1 MLRVNRISKFIADHA
16 KSVIVVSL
24 LLLIPSVI
32 GFINTRVNY
41 DLLSYLPQNL
51 DSTKGEDILDKT
63 YSDASIGIV
72 IVEGME
78 NKDINILKDK
88 IEEVDGV
95 TTTLGLTDVLDESIP
110 KDILPDEI
118 KNQLYNEDS
127 TMFVIKF
134 DGAPGSDSTINGI
147 SKVKKILNK
156 QCFLSGMSAIMEDTK
171 ELAEH
176 EAPFYVLIAVALSIV
191 VLLISM
197 ESTVVPIIFLVSIGI
212 GIVYN
217 LGTNLFLGE
226 ISYITKALA
235 AVLQLGVT
243 MDYSIFLMHRYD
255 EERGKWSTKEE
266 AMTQAIKAT
275 MTSIS
280 GSSLTTIAG
289 FLALCTMDLALGKD
303 IGLVMAKGVVIGVI
317 CAITILPA
325 FVLVFDKAIH
335 KFKHKTI
342 IPEFKK
348 VSTLVTKHYKAFIVA
363 FLVIMLPAF
372 FGQANAKVYYN
383 LDETLKPDMSSIVAL
398 NKMKDNFNMTS
409 THFIIVKD
417 DIKSYKMKEMT
428 DRIENLEGVTTVL
441 SYDKFIGPNIPE
453 DFVPRDIKEIFKQ
466 GGYNLLL
473 VNSEYKSASDEL
485 NNQILEMTD
494 IVKSYDEDAMVTGEG
509 ALTKD
514 LTTIADQ
521 DFKNVSV
528 ASIVAIFVIILIVF
542 KSVSIPVLLVSAI
555 EFAIFINMGIPY
567 YTGTVIPFV
576 ASIVIGTIQLGAT
589 VDYAILL
596 TSRFREEIR
605 NGYEKKEA
613 MRIAVQESA
622 KSIVTSGLTFF
633 GATGGVAL
641 VSDMALIRSL
651 CFLMARGAIISMI
664 VIIFVLPALLLV
676 SEGIINKTTKGW
688 KINKLDSI
696 EPKKVAM

>member
-1 MLRVNRISKFIADHA
+1 MNRISKFIADHA

-95 TTTLGLTDVLDESIP
+95 TTTLGITDVLDESIP
-110 KDILPDEI
+110 NDILPDEI

-134 DGAPGSDSTINGI
+134 YGAPGSDSTINGI

-441 SYDKFIGPNIPE
+441 SYDKFIGPNVPE

-485 NNQILEMTD
+485 NNQIIEMTD
-494 IVKSYDEDAMVTGEG
+494 IVKSYDKDAMVTGEG

-528 ASIVAIFVIILIVF
+528 ASIAAIFVIILIVF

-641 VSDMALIRSL
+641 VSDMALIKSL
-651 CFLMARGAIISMI
+651 CFLMARGAIISMM

>member
-1 MLRVNRISKFIADHA
+1 MNRISKFVSDHA

-348 VSTLVTKHYKAFIVA
+348 VSTLVTKHHKAFIVA

-453 DFVPRDIKEIFKQ
+453 DFIPRDIKEIFKQ

-473 VNSEYKSASDEL
+473 VNSEYKSASAEL

-528 ASIVAIFVIILIVF
+528 ASIVAIFVIILVVF

-596 TSRFREEIR
+596 TSRFREEMR

-641 VSDMALIRSL
+641 VSDMALIKSL

-664 VIIFVLPALLLV
+664 VIIFVLPALLLI

>member
-1 MLRVNRISKFIADHA
+1 MNRISKFIADHA

-24 LLLIPSVI
+24 LLLIPSII

-78 NKDINILKDK
+78 NKDINILKSK
-88 IEEVDGV
+88 IEEVNGV
-95 TTTLGLTDVLDESIP
+95 TTTLGLTDILDEGIP

-127 TMFVIKF
+127 TMFIIKF
-134 DGAPGSDSTINGI
+134 DGAPGSDSTMNGI
-147 SKVKKILNK
+147 SEVKKVLNK

-197 ESTVVPIIFLVSIGI
+197 ESTLVPIIFLISIGI

-266 AMTQAIKAT
+266 AMTQAIGAT

-303 IGLVMAKGVVIGVI
+303 IGVVMAKGVVIGVI
-317 CAITILPA
+317 CAITILPS

-335 KFKHKTI
+335 KFKHRTI

-363 FLVIMLPAF
+363 FLVIMVPAF
-372 FGQANAKVYYN
+372 WGQANTEVYYN

-417 DIKSYKMKEMT
+417 NIKSYEMKEMT
-428 DRIENLEGVTTVL
+428 NRIEDVEGVTTVL

-453 DFVPRDIKEIFKQ
+453 DFVPNDVKEIFKQ

-473 VNSEYKSASDEL
+473 VNSEYKSASHSL
-485 NNQILEMTD
+485 NNQITEINN
-494 IVKSYDEDAMVTGEG
+494 IVKTYDNDAMVTGEG

-528 ASIVAIFVIILIVF
+528 TSILAIFVIILIVF
-542 KSVSIPVLLVSAI
+542 KSVSVPVLLVLAI

-641 VSDMALIRSL
+641 VSDMALIKSL
-651 CFLMARGAIISMI
+651 CFLMARGAIISMM

-676 SEGIINKTTKGW
+676 SEGVINKTTKGW
-688 KINKLDSI
+688 RFNKSDFV

>member
-1 MLRVNRISKFIADHA
+1 MNRISKFIADHA

-676 SEGIINKTTKGW
+676 SEGIINNTTKGW

>member
-1 MLRVNRISKFIADHA
+1 MNRISKFIADHA

-363 FLVIMLPAF
+363 FFVIMLPAF

-453 DFVPRDIKEIFKQ
+453 DFIPSDIKEIFKQ

-494 IVKSYDEDAMVTGEG
+494 IVKSYDKDAMVTGEG

-528 ASIVAIFVIILIVF
+528 ASIAAIFVIILIVF

>member
-441 SYDKFIGPNIPE
+441 SYDKFIGPNVPE
-453 DFVPRDIKEIFKQ
+453 DFIPRDIKEIFKQ

-485 NNQILEMTD
+485 NNQIIEMTD
-494 IVKSYDEDAMVTGEG
+494 IVKSYDKDAMVTGEG

-528 ASIVAIFVIILIVF
+528 ASIAAIFVIILIVF

-641 VSDMALIRSL
+641 VSDMALIKSL
-651 CFLMARGAIISMI
+651 CFLMARGAIISMM

>member
-1 MLRVNRISKFIADHA
+1 MNRISKFIADHA

-363 FLVIMLPAF
+363 FLVIILPAF

-453 DFVPRDIKEIFKQ
+453 DFIPRDIKEIFKQ

-485 NNQILEMTD
+485 NNQIIEMTD
-494 IVKSYDEDAMVTGEG
+494 IVKSYDKDAMVTGEG

-528 ASIVAIFVIILIVF
+528 ASIAAIFVIILIVF

-641 VSDMALIRSL
+641 VSDMALIKSL

>member
-1 MLRVNRISKFIADHA
+1 MNRISKFVSDHA

-348 VSTLVTKHYKAFIVA
+348 VSTLVTKHHKAFIVA

-428 DRIENLEGVTTVL
+428 DRIENLDGVTTVL

-453 DFVPRDIKEIFKQ
+453 DFIPRDIKEIFKQ

-494 IVKSYDEDAMVTGEG
+494 IVKSYDKDAMVTGEG

-528 ASIVAIFVIILIVF
+528 ASIAAIFVIILIVF

-596 TSRFREEIR
+596 TSRFREEMR

-641 VSDMALIRSL
+641 VSDMALIKSL

-664 VIIFVLPALLLV
+664 VIIFVLPALLLI

>member
-1 MLRVNRISKFIADHA
+1 MNRISKFIADHA

-441 SYDKFIGPNIPE
+441 SYDKFIGPNVPE
-453 DFVPRDIKEIFKQ
+453 DFIPRDIKEIFKQ

-485 NNQILEMTD
+485 NNQIIEMTD
-494 IVKSYDEDAMVTGEG
+494 IVKSYDKDAIVTGEG

-528 ASIVAIFVIILIVF
+528 ASIAAIFVIILIVF

-641 VSDMALIRSL
+641 VSDMALIKSL
-651 CFLMARGAIISMI
+651 CFLMARGAIISMM

>member
-1 MLRVNRISKFIADHA
+1 MNRISKFIADHA

-171 ELAEH
+171 ELDEH

-441 SYDKFIGPNIPE
+441 SYDKFIGPNVPE
-453 DFVPRDIKEIFKQ
+453 DFIPRDIKEIFKQ

-485 NNQILEMTD
+485 NNQIIEMTD
-494 IVKSYDEDAMVTGEG
+494 IVKSYDKDAMVTGEG

-528 ASIVAIFVIILIVF
+528 ASIAAIFVIILIVF

-641 VSDMALIRSL
+641 VSDMALIKSL
-651 CFLMARGAIISMI
+651 CFLMARGAIISMM

>member
-1 MLRVNRISKFIADHA
+1 VNRISKFIADHA

-95 TTTLGLTDVLDESIP
+95 TTTLGITDVLDESIP

-441 SYDKFIGPNIPE
+441 SYDKFIGPNVPE
-453 DFVPRDIKEIFKQ
+453 DFIPRDIKEIFKQ

-485 NNQILEMTD
+485 NNQIIEMTD
-494 IVKSYDEDAMVTGEG
+494 IVKSYDKDAMVTGEG

-528 ASIVAIFVIILIVF
+528 ASIAAIFVIILIVF

-641 VSDMALIRSL
+641 VSDMALIKSL
-651 CFLMARGAIISMI
+651 CFLMARGAIISMM

>member
-1 MLRVNRISKFIADHA
+1 MNRISKFVSDHA

-348 VSTLVTKHYKAFIVA
+348 VSTLVTKHHKAFIVA

-428 DRIENLEGVTTVL
+428 DRIENLDGVTTVL

-453 DFVPRDIKEIFKQ
+453 DFIPRDIKEIFKQ

-494 IVKSYDEDAMVTGEG
+494 IVKSYDEGAMVTGEG

-528 ASIVAIFVIILIVF
+528 ASIAAIFVIILIVF

-596 TSRFREEIR
+596 TSRFREEMR

-641 VSDMALIRSL
+641 VSDMALIKSL

-664 VIIFVLPALLLV
+664 VIIFVLPALLLI

>member
-1 MLRVNRISKFIADHA
+1 MNRISKFVSDHA

-95 TTTLGLTDVLDESIP
+95 TTTLGLTDVLDEGIP

-348 VSTLVTKHYKAFIVA
+348 VSTLVTKHHKAFIVA

-428 DRIENLEGVTTVL
+428 DRIENLDGVTTVL

-453 DFVPRDIKEIFKQ
+453 DFIPRDIKEIFKQ

-494 IVKSYDEDAMVTGEG
+494 IVKSYDKDAMVTGEG

-528 ASIVAIFVIILIVF
+528 ASIAAIFVIILIVF

-596 TSRFREEIR
+596 TSRFREEMR

-641 VSDMALIRSL
+641 VSDMALIKSL

-664 VIIFVLPALLLV
+664 VIIFVLPALLLI
-676 SEGIINKTTKGW
+676 SEGIIDKTTKGW

>member
-1 MLRVNRISKFIADHA
+1 MNRISKFIADHA

-453 DFVPRDIKEIFKQ
+453 DFIPRDIKEIFKQ

-641 VSDMALIRSL
+641 VSDMALIKSL

>member
-1 MLRVNRISKFIADHA
+1 MNRISKFVSDHA

-348 VSTLVTKHYKAFIVA
+348 VSTLVTKHHKAFIVA

-428 DRIENLEGVTTVL
+428 DRIENLDGVTTVL

-453 DFVPRDIKEIFKQ
+453 DFIPRDIKEIFKQ

-473 VNSEYKSASDEL
+473 VNSEYKSASAEL

-596 TSRFREEIR
+596 TSRFREEMR

-641 VSDMALIRSL
+641 VSDMALIKSL

>member
-1 MLRVNRISKFIADHA
+1 MNRISKFIADHA

-95 TTTLGLTDVLDESIP
+95 TTTLGITDVLDESIP

-453 DFVPRDIKEIFKQ
+453 DFIPRDIKEIFKQ

-485 NNQILEMTD
+485 NNQIIEMTD
-494 IVKSYDEDAMVTGEG
+494 IVKSYDKDAMVTGEG

-528 ASIVAIFVIILIVF
+528 ASIAAIFVIILIVF

-641 VSDMALIRSL
+641 VSDMALIKSL
-651 CFLMARGAIISMI
+651 CFLMARGAIISMM

>member
-1 MLRVNRISKFIADHA
+1 MNRISKFIADHA

-95 TTTLGLTDVLDESIP
+95 TTTLGITDVLDESIP

-134 DGAPGSDSTINGI
+134 YGAPGSDSTINGI

-363 FLVIMLPAF
+363 FLVIILPAF

-441 SYDKFIGPNIPE
+441 SYDKFIGPNVPE

-485 NNQILEMTD
+485 NNQIIEMTD
-494 IVKSYDEDAMVTGEG
+494 IVKSYDKDAMVTGEG

-528 ASIVAIFVIILIVF
+528 ASIAAIFVIILIVF

-641 VSDMALIRSL
+641 VSDMALIKSL
-651 CFLMARGAIISMI
+651 CFLMARGAIISMM

>member
-1 MLRVNRISKFIADHA
+1 MNRISKFIADHA

-95 TTTLGLTDVLDESIP
+95 TTTLGITDVLDESIP

-363 FLVIMLPAF
+363 FFVIMLPAF

-453 DFVPRDIKEIFKQ
+453 DFIPSDIKEIFKQ

-494 IVKSYDEDAMVTGEG
+494 IVKSYDEEAMVTGEG

-641 VSDMALIRSL
+641 VSDMALIKSL

>member
-1 MLRVNRISKFIADHA
+1 MNRISKFIADHA

-363 FLVIMLPAF
+363 FFVIMLPAF

-453 DFVPRDIKEIFKQ
+453 DFIPRDIKEIFKQ

-641 VSDMALIRSL
+641 VSDMALIKSL

-664 VIIFVLPALLLV
+664 VIIFVLPALLLI

>member
-1 MLRVNRISKFIADHA
+1 
-16 KSVIVVSL
+16 
-24 LLLIPSVI
+24 
-32 GFINTRVNY
+32 
-41 DLLSYLPQNL
+41 
-51 DSTKGEDILDKT
+51 
-63 YSDASIGIV
+63 
-72 IVEGME
+72 
-78 NKDINILKDK
+78 
-88 IEEVDGV
+88 
-95 TTTLGLTDVLDESIP
+95 
-110 KDILPDEI
+110 
-118 KNQLYNEDS
+118 
-127 TMFVIKF
+127 
-134 DGAPGSDSTINGI
+134 
-147 SKVKKILNK
+147 
-156 QCFLSGMSAIMEDTK
+156 
-171 ELAEH
+171 
-176 EAPFYVLIAVALSIV
+176 
-191 VLLISM
+191 
-197 ESTVVPIIFLVSIGI
+197 
-212 GIVYN
+212 
-217 LGTNLFLGE
+217 
-226 ISYITKALA
+226 
-235 AVLQLGVT
+235 
-243 MDYSIFLMHRYD
+243 
-255 EERGKWSTKEE
+255 
-266 AMTQAIKAT
+266 
-275 MTSIS
+275 
-280 GSSLTTIAG
+280 
-289 FLALCTMDLALGKD
+289 
-303 IGLVMAKGVVIGVI
+303 
-317 CAITILPA
+317 
-325 FVLVFDKAIH
+325 
-335 KFKHKTI
+335 
-342 IPEFKK
+342 
-348 VSTLVTKHYKAFIVA
+348 
-363 FLVIMLPAF
+363 MLPAF

-441 SYDKFIGPNIPE
+441 SYDKFIGPNVPE
-453 DFVPRDIKEIFKQ
+453 DFIPRDIKEIFKQ

-485 NNQILEMTD
+485 NNQIIEMTD
-494 IVKSYDEDAMVTGEG
+494 IVKSYDKDAMVTGEG

-528 ASIVAIFVIILIVF
+528 ASIAAIFVIILIVF

-641 VSDMALIRSL
+641 VSDMALIKSL
-651 CFLMARGAIISMI
+651 CFLMARGAIISMM

>member
-95 TTTLGLTDVLDESIP
+95 TTTLGITDVLDESIP

-363 FLVIMLPAF
+363 FFVIMLPAF

-453 DFVPRDIKEIFKQ
+453 DFIPSDIKEIFKQ

-494 IVKSYDEDAMVTGEG
+494 IVKSYDKDAMVTGEG

-528 ASIVAIFVIILIVF
+528 ASIAAIFVIILIVF

>member
-1 MLRVNRISKFIADHA
+1 MNRISKFIADHA

-266 AMTQAIKAT
+266 AMAQAIKAT

-441 SYDKFIGPNIPE
+441 SYDKFIGPNVPE
-453 DFVPRDIKEIFKQ
+453 DFIPRDIKEIFKQ

-485 NNQILEMTD
+485 NNQIIEMTD
-494 IVKSYDEDAMVTGEG
+494 IVKSYDKDAMVTGEG

-528 ASIVAIFVIILIVF
+528 ASIAAIFVIILIVF

-641 VSDMALIRSL
+641 VSDMALIKSL
-651 CFLMARGAIISMI
+651 CFLMARGAIISMM

>member
-1 MLRVNRISKFIADHA
+1 MNRISKFIADHA

-494 IVKSYDEDAMVTGEG
+494 IVKSYDEEAMVTGEG

-641 VSDMALIRSL
+641 VSDMALIKSL

>member
-1 MLRVNRISKFIADHA
+1 MNRISKFIADHA

-363 FLVIMLPAF
+363 FFVIMLPAF

-453 DFVPRDIKEIFKQ
+453 DFIPSDIKEIFKQ

>member
-1 MLRVNRISKFIADHA
+1 MNRISKFIADHA

-95 TTTLGLTDVLDESIP
+95 TTTLGITDVLDESIP

-363 FLVIMLPAF
+363 FFVIMLPAF

-453 DFVPRDIKEIFKQ
+453 DFIPSDIKEIFKQ

-494 IVKSYDEDAMVTGEG
+494 IVKSYDKDAMVTGEG

-528 ASIVAIFVIILIVF
+528 ASIAAIFVIILIVF

-641 VSDMALIRSL
+641 VSDMALIKSL
-651 CFLMARGAIISMI
+651 CFLMARGAIISMM
-664 VIIFVLPALLLV
+664 VIIFVLPALLLI

>member
-1 MLRVNRISKFIADHA
+1 MNRISKFVSDHA

-348 VSTLVTKHYKAFIVA
+348 VSTLVTKHHKAFIVA

-453 DFVPRDIKEIFKQ
+453 DFIPRDIKEIFKQ

-494 IVKSYDEDAMVTGEG
+494 IVKSYDKYAMVTGEG

-528 ASIVAIFVIILIVF
+528 ASIAAIFVIILIVF

-596 TSRFREEIR
+596 TSRFREEMR

-641 VSDMALIRSL
+641 VSDMALIKSL

-664 VIIFVLPALLLV
+664 VIIFVLPALLLI

>member
-1 MLRVNRISKFIADHA
+1 M
-16 KSVIVVSL
+16 
-24 LLLIPSVI
+24 
-32 GFINTRVNY
+32 
-41 DLLSYLPQNL
+41 
-51 DSTKGEDILDKT
+51 DKT

>member
-1 MLRVNRISKFIADHA
+1 MNRISKFIADHA

-363 FLVIMLPAF
+363 FLVIILPAF

>member
-363 FLVIMLPAF
+363 FFVIMLPAF

-453 DFVPRDIKEIFKQ
+453 DFIPRDIKEIFKQ

-641 VSDMALIRSL
+641 VSDMALIKSL
-651 CFLMARGAIISMI
+651 CFLMARGAIVSMI

>member
-1 MLRVNRISKFIADHA
+1 MNRISKFIADHA

-363 FLVIMLPAF
+363 FFVIMLPAF
-372 FGQANAKVYYN
+372 LGQANAKVYYN

-453 DFVPRDIKEIFKQ
+453 DFIPRDIKEIFKQ

-641 VSDMALIRSL
+641 VSDMALIKSL

>member
-1 MLRVNRISKFIADHA
+1 MNRISKFIADHA

-51 DSTKGEDILDKT
+51 DSTNGEDILDKT

-441 SYDKFIGPNIPE
+441 SYDKFIGPNVPE
-453 DFVPRDIKEIFKQ
+453 DFIPRDIKEIFKQ

-485 NNQILEMTD
+485 NNQIIEMTD
-494 IVKSYDEDAMVTGEG
+494 IVKSYDKDAMVTGEG

-528 ASIVAIFVIILIVF
+528 ASIAAIFVIILIVF

-641 VSDMALIRSL
+641 VSDMALIKSL
-651 CFLMARGAIISMI
+651 CFLMARGAIISMM

>member
-1 MLRVNRISKFIADHA
+1 MNRISKFIADHA

-95 TTTLGLTDVLDESIP
+95 TTTLGITDVLDESIP

-363 FLVIMLPAF
+363 FLVIILPAF
-372 FGQANAKVYYN
+372 FGQANTKVYYN

-453 DFVPRDIKEIFKQ
+453 DFIPRDIKEIFKQ

-494 IVKSYDEDAMVTGEG
+494 IVKSYDKDAMVTGEG

-528 ASIVAIFVIILIVF
+528 ASIAAIFVIILIVF

-641 VSDMALIRSL
+641 VSDMALIKSL

>member
-1 MLRVNRISKFIADHA
+1 MNRISKFIADHA

-95 TTTLGLTDVLDESIP
+95 TTTLGITDVLDESIP

-453 DFVPRDIKEIFKQ
+453 DFIPSDIKEIFKQ

-485 NNQILEMTD
+485 NNQIIEMTD
-494 IVKSYDEDAMVTGEG
+494 IVKSYDKDAMVTGEG

-528 ASIVAIFVIILIVF
+528 ASIAAIFVIILIVF

-641 VSDMALIRSL
+641 VSDMALIKSL
-651 CFLMARGAIISMI
+651 CFLMARGAIISMM

>member
-1 MLRVNRISKFIADHA
+1 MNRISKFIADHA

-317 CAITILPA
+317 CVITILPA

-441 SYDKFIGPNIPE
+441 SYDKFIGPNVPE
-453 DFVPRDIKEIFKQ
+453 DFIPRDIKEIFKQ

-485 NNQILEMTD
+485 NNQIIEMTD
-494 IVKSYDEDAMVTGEG
+494 IVKSYDKDAMVTGEG

-528 ASIVAIFVIILIVF
+528 ASIAAIFVIILIVF

-641 VSDMALIRSL
+641 VSDMALIKSL
-651 CFLMARGAIISMI
+651 CFLMARGAIISMM

>member
-1 MLRVNRISKFIADHA
+1 MNKISKFIADHA

-78 NKDINILKDK
+78 NKDIKVLKDK

-95 TTTLGLTDVLDESIP
+95 TKTLGITDVLDESIP

-118 KNQLYNEDS
+118 KSQLYNEDS

-197 ESTVVPIIFLVSIGI
+197 ESTIVPIIFLVSIGI

-217 LGTNLFLGE
+217 LGTNIFLGE

-255 EERGKWSTKEE
+255 EERSKWSTKEE

-280 GSSLTTIAG
+280 GSSLTTVAG
-289 FLALCTMDLALGKD
+289 FLALCTMELALGKD
-303 IGLVMAKGVVIGVI
+303 IGVVMAKGVIIGVI
-317 CAITILPA
+317 CAVTILPA
-325 FVLVFDKAIH
+325 FILVFDKAIH

-348 VSTLVTKHYKAFIVA
+348 VSTLVTKHYKVFILA
-363 FLVIMLPAF
+363 FLLIMFPAF
-372 FGQANAKVYYN
+372 YGQANTKVYYN

-398 NKMKDNFNMTS
+398 HKMKDNFNMTS

-417 DIKSYKMKEMT
+417 DIKPFKMKEMT
-428 DRIENLEGVTTVL
+428 DKIEDINGVTTVL

-453 DFVPRDIKEIFKQ
+453 DFVPDNIKELFKQ

-485 NNQILEMTD
+485 NNQILEIKD
-494 IVKSYDEDAMVTGEG
+494 VVKSYDEDAMVTGEG

-514 LTTIADQ
+514 LITIADK
-521 DFKNVSV
+521 DFKNVSI
-528 ASIVAIFVIILIVF
+528 ASILAIFVIILMVF
-542 KSVSIPVLLVSAI
+542 KSTLIPVILVCAI

-567 YTGTVIPFV
+567 YTGSVIPFV

-605 NGYEKKEA
+605 NGHEKKEA
-613 MRIAVQESA
+613 MKIAVEESA

-664 VIIFVLPALLLV
+664 TIIFVLPAMLLV
-676 SEGIINKTTKGW
+676 SEGAINKTTKYW
-688 KINKLDSI
+688 RTSKFDAIDT
-696 EPKKVAM
+696 KKVAM

>member
-398 NKMKDNFNMTS
+398 NKMKDNFNVTS

-441 SYDKFIGPNIPE
+441 SYDKFIGPNVPE
-453 DFVPRDIKEIFKQ
+453 DFIPRDIKEIFKQ

-485 NNQILEMTD
+485 NNQIIEMTD
-494 IVKSYDEDAMVTGEG
+494 IVKSYDKDAMVTGEG

-528 ASIVAIFVIILIVF
+528 ASIAAIFVIILIVF

-641 VSDMALIRSL
+641 VSDMALIKSL
-651 CFLMARGAIISMI
+651 CFLMARGAIISMM

>member
-1 MLRVNRISKFIADHA
+1 MNRISKFIADHA

-348 VSTLVTKHYKAFIVA
+348 VSTLVTKRYKAFIVA
-363 FLVIMLPAF
+363 FLVIILPAF

-453 DFVPRDIKEIFKQ
+453 DFIPRDIKEIFKQ

-485 NNQILEMTD
+485 NNQILEMTN
-494 IVKSYDEDAMVTGEG
+494 IVKSYDKDAMVTGEG

-528 ASIVAIFVIILIVF
+528 ASIAAIFVIILIVF

-641 VSDMALIRSL
+641 VSDMALIKSL

>member
-1 MLRVNRISKFIADHA
+1 MNRISKFVSDHA

-453 DFVPRDIKEIFKQ
+453 DFIPRDIKEIFKQ

-473 VNSEYKSASDEL
+473 VNSEYKSASAEL

-528 ASIVAIFVIILIVF
+528 ASIVAIFVIILVVF

-596 TSRFREEIR
+596 TSRFREEMR

-641 VSDMALIRSL
+641 VSDMALIKSL

-664 VIIFVLPALLLV
+664 VIIFVLPALLLI

>member
-1 MLRVNRISKFIADHA
+1 MNRISKFIADHA

-88 IEEVDGV
+88 IEEVGGV

-363 FLVIMLPAF
+363 FFVIMLPAF

-453 DFVPRDIKEIFKQ
+453 DFIPSDIKEIFKQ

-494 IVKSYDEDAMVTGEG
+494 IVKSYDEEAMVTGEG

-641 VSDMALIRSL
+641 VSYMALMKSL